1 VKFSRVEHDPEVQ
14 PEGQP
19 SIIHDVMPDRIS
31 LRSKERILYSMLR
44 VVILPSLQ
52 VDMTLVAAEL
62 YSVAIDLGP
71 TPDTIFAN
79 CCQSKLGRMLRS
91 MMRKTHLRLF

>member
-1 VKFSRVEHDPEVQ
+1 MKFSRVEHDPEVQ

-19 SIIHDVMPDRIS
+19 SITHDVMPDRIS

-44 VVILPSLQ
+44 AGGYDVV
-52 VDMTLVAAEL
+52 AGL